1 MSEFMNELQKR
12 SAAELIDELNVV
24 TQMLKNVS
32 SSETLVT
39 LNKKLLGLTD
49 LVANAEKLIELSQQ
63 DRENTANFIKEFKI
77 SIEDF
82 KTQVSNIDL
91 SKLDELC
98 TILSQLPRQLEKQI
112 AAYSQTI
119 EQTSSHVNSL
129 VNSVHFSKWVSI
141 VSSVA
146 VLVGVGFLYFG
157 VINPMQAKQ
166 QEFVSQIGEKSDNF
180 RNLLLQ
186 RQIDLEHIK
195 EIEALLTK
203 KQKDIEE
210 AVDFIKYLNH
220 YDEATLL
227 LNKSKF
233 DNYRNKRNQ

>member
-12 SAAELIDELNVV
+12 SAAELIDELKVV

-49 LVANAEKLIELSQQ
+49 LVAKVEKNIELSQQ
-63 DRENTANFIKEFKI
+63 DRENTANFIKEFKT

-91 SKLDELC
+91 LKLDELC
-98 TILSQLPRQLEKQI
+98 GILDQIPRKLEKQL
-112 AAYSQTI
+112 ATYSQTI

-129 VNSVHFSKWVSI
+129 VNSVHFAKWVSI

-203 KQKDIEE
+203 KQKDFEE

-227 LNKSKF
+227 LNKGRF
-233 DNYRNKRNQ
+233 DNYRKKRNQ